1 MIKNSAP
8 RSFFHTKAVAHVTAV
23 VEWPR
28 IRMEQ
33 NEAKR
38 GEKHQHLVIWR
49 PALLSGAWDLDI
61 PCEKPQVSLPITVVS
76 KIPKFPCDIFRPWP
90 SARTWSEQWKRAKSS
105 PCGTCRPQGI
115 YHHLPRGAFPKPER
129 IVSFRHP
136 LNGTMWYPKWKVHG
150 EGVKRCW
157 MLSKWQTRSSSIS
170 TSKSIKN

>member
-1 MIKNSAP
+1 MAPNSHGAKWSQKRWKASTP
-8 RSFFHTKAVAHVTAV
+8 RDLKASSLEWGLRFGYSMRKTAG
-23 VEWPR
+23 
-28 IRMEQ
+28 I
-33 NEAKR
+33 
-38 GEKHQHLVIWR
+38 
-49 PALLSGAWDLDI
+49 
-61 PCEKPQVSLPITVVS
+61 ITVS